1 MGLTGKLQELIFRI
15 RKGIVRRVE
24 QHIEVAQIF
33 VVEHGVQA
41 GLARHARRAG
51 HARHGGRRVGPD
63 RTAGVD
69 GLVVVGTAGWK
80 GEGGHFAFG
89 AVIVDQVVVITVVVQ
104 FLLRGQRHVSRADS

>member
-1 MGLTGKLQELIFRI
+1 MGLTGKLQELIFRVG
-15 RKGIVRRVE
+15 KGVVRRVE
-24 QHIEVAQIF
+24 QHVKVAQVF
-33 VVEHGVQA
+33 VVEHGIKA

-69 GLVVVGTAGWK
+69 RLVVVTAGWK

-89 AVIVDQVVVITVVVQ
+89 AVIEVTVVVE
-104 FLLRGQRHVSRADS
+104 FLLRGQRHVSHAKS